1 MTDITRA
8 SFDHYMMPNYAPVE
22 VIPVRGKGSRLF
34 DQAGREYIDLAG
46 GIAVNALG
54 HAHPKLVEA
63 LTEQGQKLWHVS
75 NILAN
80 EPALALAKQLTE
92 ATFADRVFFSN
103 SGGEANEAALKLA
116 RRYAR
121 NRYSED
127 KDEIIAFDNAFHGR
141 TLFTVT
147 VGGQADYKSG
157 FGPLPGSITHLPF
170 NNVDVLRKAVSEKTC
185 AVIVEPIQGEAG
197 VLDADPQFL
206 QTIRTL
212 CDEHNAL
219 MILDEVQTGVGRT
232 GHLYAHEAYGVTPDI
247 LTTAKALGCGFPIA
261 ATLAKAEVAEALAF
275 GTHGSTFGGNPL
287 ACAVAAV
294 ALDLINTPDVLNG
307 VKERRQWI
315 EKGLEKIA
323 QNSGCAVN
331 VRGQGLLIG
340 WVLAPDWEG
349 RAREIMKA
357 AQAAGVFVLVA
368 GPNVVRIAPSLV
380 IPKEDV
386 EEGMKRLEQAVMGL
400 AAESG
405 TAATG

>member
-54 HAHPKLVEA
+54 HAHPKLVKA

-147 VGGQADYKSG
+147 VGGQAEYKSG

>member
-1 MTDITRA
+1 MECWT
-8 SFDHYMMPNYAPVE
+8 VQ
-22 VIPVRGKGSRLF
+22 RG
-34 DQAGREYIDLAG
+34 EYRTPSSPSKSEPCVHRID
-46 GIAVNALG
+46 
-54 HAHPKLVEA
+54 
-63 LTEQGQKLWHVS
+63 
-75 NILAN
+75 
-80 EPALALAKQLTE
+80 
-92 ATFADRVFFSN
+92 
-103 SGGEANEAALKLA
+103 
-116 RRYAR
+116 
-121 NRYSED
+121 
-127 KDEIIAFDNAFHGR
+127 
-141 TLFTVT
+141 
-147 VGGQADYKSG
+147 
-157 FGPLPGSITHLPF
+157 
-170 NNVDVLRKAVSEKTC
+170 
-185 AVIVEPIQGEAG
+185 
-197 VLDADPQFL
+197 
-206 QTIRTL
+206 
-212 CDEHNAL
+212 
-219 MILDEVQTGVGRT
+219 
-232 GHLYAHEAYGVTPDI
+232 
-247 LTTAKALGCGFPIA
+247 
-261 ATLAKAEVAEALAF
+261 
-275 GTHGSTFGGNPL
+275 PL